1 MDVVSFARGIP
12 GPDLLPSE
20 EFGRCA
26 LAAARKDGA
35 RALNYGPPSGY
46 PPLREWVAAR
56 HGVAPERVILTTGS
70 LQGFNFVAREF
81 VRRDATVFVEAPCY
95 DRSLGILR
103 SLGARTVAIPV
114 GEDGIDVEG
123 LAVALEATPGEKL
136 VYTIPTFQNPS
147 GHTLGRAGRE
157 RLLDAARATGA
168 VVLEDDPY
176 GLLRFEGESLPQ
188 LFELARGEDAIF
200 LSSFSKTVSPGIRV
214 GYVVLPQELVGAIER
229 HVLENYVSPSIFV
242 QAALA
247 EFVHE
252 GYFEPNLE
260 RAREGLRIRR
270 DAMLAALEA
279 EAPDGAAWNRPEGG
293 YFLWLDLPDGVDA
306 AALLERGNEAGVT
319 FVKGSDFY
327 LDGGGS
333 NAARLAF
340 SFATAE
346 EIGVGVERLAG
357 LVREAAGV
365 AA

>member
-12 GPDLLPSE
+12 GPDLLPAE
-20 EFGRCA
+20 ELGQCA

-70 LQGFNFVAREF
+70 LQGFNFVAREL

-147 GHTLGRAGRE
+147 GRTLSEENRR
-157 RLLDAARATGA
+157 RLLALARAHGA
-168 VVLEDDPY
+168 AVLEDDPY
-176 GLLRFEGESLPQ
+176 GLLRFGGDALPR
-188 LFELARGEDAIF
+188 LFELAGGEGVMF
-200 LSSFSKTVSPGIRV
+200 LSSFSKTVAPGIRV
-214 GYVVLPQELVGAIER
+214 GYAILPEELMATMPALVF
-229 HVLENYVSPSIFV
+229 ENYVSPV
-242 QAALA
+242 MLA
-247 EFVHE
+247 EATLHEFVAS
-252 GYFEPNLE
+252 GRFDPNVE
-260 RAREGLRIRR
+260 AIRAGLRRRR
-270 DAMLAALEA
+270 DAMIAALAREMP
-279 EAPDGAAWNRPEGG
+279 EGTSWNEPDGG
-293 YFLWLDLPDGVDA
+293 YFLWVDLPDGVSGET
-306 AALLERGNEAGVT
+306 LLARAGEAGVA
-319 FVKGSDFY
+319 FVKGADFFF
-327 LDGGGS
+327 DGGGET
-333 NAARLAF
+333 AMRLAF
-340 SFATAE
+340 SYATVE
-346 EIGVGVERLAG
+346 EIDEGIARLG
-357 LVREAAGV
+357 RLVRDALAV

>member
-1 MDVVSFARGIP
+1 M
-12 GPDLLPSE
+12 
-20 EFGRCA
+20 
-26 LAAARKDGA
+26 
-35 RALNYGPPSGY
+35 
-46 PPLREWVAAR
+46 
-56 HGVAPERVILTTGS
+56 
-70 LQGFNFVAREF
+70 
-81 VRRDATVFVEAPCY
+81 
-95 DRSLGILR
+95 
-103 SLGARTVAIPV
+103 
-114 GEDGIDVEG
+114 
-123 LAVALEATPGEKL
+123 
-136 VYTIPTFQNPS
+136 
-147 GHTLGRAGRE
+147 
-157 RLLDAARATGA
+157 
-168 VVLEDDPY
+168 
-176 GLLRFEGESLPQ
+176 
-188 LFELARGEDAIF
+188 
-200 LSSFSKTVSPGIRV
+200 SPGIRV

-279 EAPDGAAWNRPEGG
+279 EAPDGVAWNRPEGG